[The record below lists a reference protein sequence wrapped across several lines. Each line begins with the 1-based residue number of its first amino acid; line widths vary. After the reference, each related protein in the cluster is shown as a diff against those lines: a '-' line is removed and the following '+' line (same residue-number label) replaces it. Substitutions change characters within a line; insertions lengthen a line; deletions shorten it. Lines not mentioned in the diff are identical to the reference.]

1 MLRMSDGSNVGVE
14 DGIEDV
20 SVLGLEYSVEAGF
33 VAGVEDGLVEGSIEW
48 GILIANDDEFQPHPF
63 FDWNSN
69 FISLCLHYKT
79 KRNGLILNKSG
90 SIATALEMVSIVR

>member
-1 MLRMSDGSNVGVE
+1 MCDSWDVGGVE
-14 DGIEDV
+14 DCIGDV

-33 VAGVEDGLVEGSIEW
+33 VDGVEDGLVEGYIEW

-69 FISLCLHYKT
+69 FISLCWHYKT
-79 KRNGLILNKSG
+79 KRNGFISNKSG
-90 SIATALEMVSIVR
+90 SIAISLEMISIVR